1 MRPISIKCTFCEQDH
16 DIFGIN
22 RLKSLSG
29 INEESVTDFNIK
41 SKFDEFN
48 KKYFDGAI
56 PEIPI
61 TFSPLKSAG
70 GKFQCVAKNN
80 AVVPGTAKIV
90 ISSLFSRS
98 EQSLDGVI
106 LHEMIHAFLAFSG
119 LLKENHGPRF
129 KSMQAKLSQASGI
142 KIPLTDDSGME
153 LSQSVPLKPLAVLV
167 YKTSSG
173 FAFAITTQKAL
184 TPEVLETLKARWT
197 GRSTECWLYLVRDKD
212 WSAASMQYP
221 ISRNLAD
228 CRRFFLK
235 TSNNAFLF
243 TELVKDGKLIFSN
256 KNTTLVVEDKMD
268 IRKSKAIVEDSE
280 GATYYVTALTN
291 DRARLIASETST
303 SEKEIA
309 DMVAAHLEQQGY
321 KVLRRVIK

>member
-90 ISSLFSRS
+90 ISSLFS
-98 EQSLDGVI
+98 GMKVH
-106 LHEMIHAFLAFSG
+106 LH
-119 LLKENHGPRF
+119 
-129 KSMQAKLSQASGI
+129 
-142 KIPLTDDSGME
+142 
-153 LSQSVPLKPLAVLV
+153 
-167 YKTSSG
+167 
-173 FAFAITTQKAL
+173 
-184 TPEVLETLKARWT
+184 
-197 GRSTECWLYLVRDKD
+197 
-212 WSAASMQYP
+212 
-221 ISRNLAD
+221 
-228 CRRFFLK
+228 
-235 TSNNAFLF
+235 
-243 TELVKDGKLIFSN
+243 
-256 KNTTLVVEDKMD
+256 
-268 IRKSKAIVEDSE
+268 IRI
-280 GATYYVTALTN
+280 
-291 DRARLIASETST
+291 RL
-303 SEKEIA
+303 
-309 DMVAAHLEQQGY
+309 GC
-321 KVLRRVIK
+321 